1 MLGCRNPKKAVNY
14 SCSDYKAL
22 KDHADIFSL
31 LDKFET
37 APAAAKPK
45 PKIIR
50 VHKKLVTADALGN
63 FPPPDDDDLRLRD
76 DPFNQ
81 DDLADVW
88 DKTKEAEYEKSLRE
102 DNDFYRAMR
111 DGYDSLTN
119 TVKDMRIDDGDF
131 SLALNC
137 YDFACNFMGKHAKKP
152 FARQL
157 WIMVVLAAEY
167 CPRCAEPGF
176 LNVENV
182 PVDADP
188 DDVADRMCLL
198 RHGVCPRCGT
208 GKAEMILS
216 GELRDFVELVAC
228 LGQRSGKT
236 VVSNTLT
243 AYWIH
248 RILMIPPYSQLCNGV
263 QDFSPITFTLVALSF
278 SRAQKLL
285 WSPLVAVFKTSNFFI
300 DYHEMMKHQSRK
312 YGVELMSLR
321 KSSLF
326 YAHKNLEIAPMGP
339 MKRTLRGDT
348 RAGACFVGSTLVHTD
363 NGLMKIGD
371 PAIRG
376 RSVTLGKETYRVS
389 AHIPQGKRR
398 INRVVLGT
406 GATFDCTLDH
416 RFKVL
421 NPDYSESLVEAQ
433 NLTGYYLPI
442 ELGGS
447 FGDGDLS
454 DFAPDSH
461 RSDKRVRLLRRI
473 YEGSANFAKQDSYEL
488 GYVLGCIVAGGSYNN
503 EQEFGYGTKDVNR
516 GRTFH
521 AYAEDV
527 LGLELVHLRLDDYYC
542 TRFSTAN
549 VRSFFRWLGL
559 KPATARVKEI
569 PSKVLTGSYDMTIGY
584 LSGHL
589 ISDGTMV
596 GDQPVWATTSR
607 VLAQQILTLLA
618 RVGILGTVRS
628 VPYGTLF
635 NVRVAP
641 EFLGRFQQ
649 RIGSRLPI
657 PKFKYGRTHTSQT
670 EQRIPTQTP
679 SYFAAPYFRPA
690 SSTDV
695 LPHMRRRS
703 TLDRTDLPN
712 KLRDLIQR
720 TPKEV
725 FYVPV
730 VAVKDLGRSEN
741 VYDITVDSKDHLFRV
756 GVGAPVHNSVD
767 ELGWFPLPPVT
778 DEDADNG
785 NPEEVEREIANADEV
800 YVALDRSLMTI
811 RSGVYDL
818 YRKGYNHIPN
828 GLGLYTS
835 SPAAYRDKICTMLR
849 ESEGSVR
856 SLGVNL
862 PTWEVNPLISRD
874 YPDIVE
880 AYRKNAVKAERD
892 WGAKPPNLNA
902 AIYSRETL
910 APLFTGTNHFA
921 VTRVVTS
928 TGKLYGRVLPLKRKW
943 AWPGSVLALDAGMV
957 NNSFAYAVVNG
968 RYQDNIIGADVTSV
982 GEVIPSRETPINF
995 PLIYEHCLKPLI
1007 KATNVKFVVA
1017 DRWNSAMLL
1026 QTIERDFPG
1035 VLTFYVTLRAA
1046 DFDKADADFINSGLV
1061 TMPVMET
1068 TMDEAE
1074 RVTDYRAA
1082 FSTPPKPAS
1091 HLFLQFRT
1099 IRKMLIN
1106 RTKGER
1112 NTDDIYRA
1120 VMLGLTC
1127 LRHPKM
1133 EETLRKSRLIN
1144 TSVGDPG
1151 VRPVVSGRAYGLL
1164 R

>member
-1 MLGCRNPKKAVNY
+1 MRKSCLSCSSYLLGCRNPKKAVNY

-37 APAAAKPK
+37 APATAKPK

-63 FPPPDDDDLRLRD
+63 FPPPDDDDPRVRD

-167 CPRCAEPGF
+167 CPRCAETSF
-176 LNVENV
+176 LNVESI

-188 DDVADRMCLL
+188 DEVADRMCLL
-198 RHGVCPRCGT
+198 HHGVCPRCGT

-216 GELRDFVELVAC
+216 SELRDFVELVAC

-248 RILMIPPYSQLCNGV
+248 RILMIPPYSQLCSGV

-300 DYHEMMKHQSRK
+300 EYHDMMKHQSRK

-348 RAGACFVGSTLVHTD
+348 RCGASC
-363 NGLMKIGD
+363 
-371 PAIRG
+371 
-376 RSVTLGKETYRVS
+376 
-389 AHIPQGKRR
+389 
-398 INRVVLGT
+398 
-406 GATFDCTLDH
+406 
-416 RFKVL
+416 
-421 NPDYSESLVEAQ
+421 
-433 NLTGYYLPI
+433 
-442 ELGGS
+442 
-447 FGDGDLS
+447 
-454 DFAPDSH
+454 
-461 RSDKRVRLLRRI
+461 
-473 YEGSANFAKQDSYEL
+473 
-488 GYVLGCIVAGGSYNN
+488 
-503 EQEFGYGTKDVNR
+503 
-516 GRTFH
+516 
-521 AYAEDV
+521 
-527 LGLELVHLRLDDYYC
+527 
-542 TRFSTAN
+542 
-549 VRSFFRWLGL
+549 
-559 KPATARVKEI
+559 
-569 PSKVLTGSYDMTIGY
+569 
-584 LSGHL
+584 
-589 ISDGTMV
+589 
-596 GDQPVWATTSR
+596 
-607 VLAQQILTLLA
+607 
-618 RVGILGTVRS
+618 
-628 VPYGTLF
+628 
-635 NVRVAP
+635 
-641 EFLGRFQQ
+641 
-649 RIGSRLPI
+649 
-657 PKFKYGRTHTSQT
+657 
-670 EQRIPTQTP
+670 
-679 SYFAAPYFRPA
+679 
-690 SSTDV
+690 
-695 LPHMRRRS
+695 
-703 TLDRTDLPN
+703 
-712 KLRDLIQR
+712 
-720 TPKEV
+720 
-725 FYVPV
+725 
-730 VAVKDLGRSEN
+730 
-741 VYDITVDSKDHLFRV
+741 
-756 GVGAPVHNSVD
+756 D
-767 ELGWFPLPPVT
+767 ELGWFPLPPVV

-880 AYRKNAVKAERD
+880 SYRKNAVKAERD

-910 APLFTGTNHFA
+910 APLFTGVNHFA

-928 TGKLYGRVLPLKRKW
+928 TGKLYGRILPLKRKW
-943 AWPGSVLALDAGMV
+943 SWPGSVLALDAGMV

-982 GEVIPSRETPINF
+982 GEVMPSRETPINF
-995 PLIYEHCLKPLI
+995 PLMYEHCLKPLI

-1074 RVTDYRAA
+1074 RADDYRAA

-1099 IRKMLIN
+1099 IRKTLIN

-1144 TSVGDPG
+1144 TSVGITG
-1151 VRPVVSGRAYGLL
+1151 IRPVVSGRAYGLL